1 MNLQTLQDAKVEGKT
16 VLLRVDYNVPLE
28 DGEIA
33 NDTRIK
39 ESLPTIQYL
48 LKEGAKII
56 IMSHLGRPKGEIRE
70 DLRLT
75 PVAER
80 LAALIK
86 HPVIKVNNCIG
97 EEVEKAVDA
106 MNIGDILM
114 LENTRFHPEEKK
126 NDFMFSKTLA
136 SYADIFVSDAFG
148 TVHRAHAST
157 VGVAEH
163 IPAYAGFLIEREI
176 KALSPLLHN
185 PEKPLVL
192 VMGGAKIDTKI
203 GVMKN
208 YLDKADK
215 ILVGGGIANT
225 FIKARGFDVGK
236 SLCQGDKLEVAQGIL
251 LETQKEGADCEIVIP
266 EDVIVADKISDDA
279 ITADA
284 KLTGIEGEMMILD
297 IGNESLSKF
306 LNILDEAKTVIWNG
320 PLGLYEKEPFE
331 NGTRKVAEKIANIN
345 AKTYLGGGDTIDAIN
360 RFGQTKESFTHVST
374 GGGAMLEFLEGKELP
389 GIQALM
395 K

>member
-1 MNLQTLQDAKVEGKT
+1 MELKTLQDAEVQGKT

-28 DGEIA
+28 NGKIT

-48 LKEGAKII
+48 LKEGAKLI
-56 IMSHLGRPKGEIRE
+56 IMSHLGRPKGEVKE
-70 DLRLT
+70 ELRLN
-75 PVAER
+75 PIAER
-80 LAALIK
+80 LSTLIK
-86 HPVIKVNNCIG
+86 HPVIKVDNCIG
-97 EEVEKAVDA
+97 EEVEQAISA
-106 MNIGDILM
+106 LNAGDILM
-114 LENTRFHPEEKK
+114 LENTRFHKEEKK
-126 NDFMFSKTLA
+126 NEFMFSKTLA
-136 SYADIFVSDAFG
+136 GYADIFVSDAFG

-163 IPAYAGFLIEREI
+163 IPAYAGFLIEKEI
-176 KALSPLLHN
+176 EALSLLLHN

-236 SLCQGDKLEVAQGIL
+236 SLCQEDKLEIAQEIL
-251 LETQKEGADCEIVIP
+251 LETQKEDATCEIVMP

-279 ITADA
+279 ITANA
-284 KLTGIEGEMMILD
+284 KLTGVEGEMMILD
-297 IGNESLSKF
+297 VGDGSLKKYM
-306 LNILDEAKTVIWNG
+306 NILEEAKTVIWNG
-320 PLGLYEKEPFE
+320 PLGLYERQPFA
-331 NGTRKVAEKIANIN
+331 NGTKRVAEKIATIN

-360 RFGQTKESFTHVST
+360 RFGQGKENFTHVST

-389 GIQALM
+389 GIKVLM

>member
-1 MNLQTLQDAKVEGKT
+1 MELKTLRDAEVQGKT
-16 VLLRVDYNVPLE
+16 VLLRVDYNVPIE
-28 DGEIA
+28 HENVTD
-33 NDTRIK
+33 DTRIK

-56 IMSHLGRPKGEIRE
+56 IMSHLGRPKGEVKE
-70 DLRLT
+70 DLRLN
-75 PVAER
+75 PVADR
-80 LAALIK
+80 LSALIQR
-86 HPVIKVNNCIG
+86 PVIKVDSCIG
-97 EEVEKAVDA
+97 DEVERAVA
-106 MNIGDILM
+106 SLKVGDILM
-114 LENTRFHPEEKK
+114 LENTRFHNEEKE

-157 VGVAEH
+157 VGVSEH
-163 IPAYAGFLIEREI
+163 IPSYAGFLIEREI
-176 KALSPLLHN
+176 EALSPLLHS

-203 GVMKN
+203 GVIKN

-236 SLCQGDKLEVAQGIL
+236 SLCQDDKIEIAQEIL
-251 LETQKEGADCEIVIP
+251 LESQKENCNCEIVIP
-266 EDVIVADKISDDA
+266 EDVVVADEISENA
-279 ITADA
+279 ITADM
-284 KLTGIEGEMMILD
+284 KLTGVEGEMMILD
-297 IGNESLSKF
+297 IGDESLEKF
-306 LNILDEAKTVIWNG
+306 LDILDGAKTVIWNG

-331 NGTRKVAEKIANIN
+331 NGTKKIAEKIAGIS

-389 GIQALM
+389 GIKVLM

>member
-1 MNLQTLQDAKVEGKT
+1 MNLKTLQDAEVQGKT

-28 DGEIA
+28 NGKIT

-48 LKEGAKII
+48 LKEGAKLI
-56 IMSHLGRPKGEIRE
+56 IMSHLGRPKGEVKE
-70 DLRLT
+70 KLRLN
-75 PVAER
+75 PIAER
-80 LAALIK
+80 LSTLIK
-86 HPVIKVNNCIG
+86 HPVIKVDSCVG
-97 EEVEKAVDA
+97 EEVEQAVSA
-106 MNIGDILM
+106 LNAGDILM
-114 LENTRFHPEEKK
+114 LENTRFHAEEKK
-126 NDFMFSKTLA
+126 NEFMFSKTLA

-163 IPAYAGFLIEREI
+163 IPAYAGFLVEREI
-176 KALSPLLHN
+176 EALSPLLHE
-185 PEKPLVL
+185 PAKPLVL

-236 SLCQGDKLEVAQGIL
+236 SLCQEDKLEIAQEIL
-251 LETQKEGADCEIVIP
+251 LETRKEGATCEIVMP
-266 EDVIVADKISDDA
+266 EDVIVADEISDDA

-297 IGNESLSKF
+297 VGDESLKKYM
-306 LNILDEAKTVIWNG
+306 NILEGAKTVIWNG
-320 PLGLYEKEPFE
+320 PIGLYEKQPFA
-331 NGTRKVAEKIANIN
+331 NGTKCIAEKIANID

-360 RFGQTKESFTHVST
+360 RFGQVKESFTHVST

-389 GIQALM
+389 GIKVLM